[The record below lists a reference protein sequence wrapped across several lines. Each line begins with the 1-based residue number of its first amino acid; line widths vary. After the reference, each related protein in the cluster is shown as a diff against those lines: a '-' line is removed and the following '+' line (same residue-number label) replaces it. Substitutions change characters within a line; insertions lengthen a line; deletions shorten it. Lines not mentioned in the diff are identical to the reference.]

1 MRTLILC
8 LLFSNTIFSQ
18 EDRTTMGYPLQNQN
32 GFSSSISIN
41 PDQMELIR
49 QGLRRYEYQNN
60 RDTLMFIDPLSGGM
74 MNINGGGNHFI
85 SFYPDENRAG
95 GYISNYNCDMNRS
108 WNQNQYTASEIG
120 GFYYMDEMV
129 TPILAAADGV
139 IAFADDSQFDR
150 WQYGDDNE
158 DATSN
163 NIITIAH
170 ANGYS
175 TNYLG
180 IKKNSITVLEGDTV
194 QAGDT
199 IAYPGCAS
207 PAAWRPH
214 LLFSVE
220 NSNNNQNQFESPW
233 AGECGSEISMW
244 LDQLPYAGDTT
255 VNKRQVL
262 QFISTAYPMQGTPW
276 NDSLDLET
284 WNYVFWENIPP
295 VKHLNP
301 GEVSQDI
308 LLINNLFKTD
318 SLKNHFY
325 FGDSLVYQNNWV
337 PGESE
342 FWTSGDD
349 PMPPSHWFW
358 YTPFDE
364 DLPHGDY
371 QKRIFINDS
380 LVASSDFVV
389 DTLPNQLP
397 VVESQY
403 IDMDQGET
411 VEGEFLASDIDGNI
425 FWYNVETQPE
435 YGELEV
441 YGGRKRKFKY
451 HAPENFSGLVEIE
464 VSATDDKGAT
474 GSITLIAF
482 NISGELGADIGLNAE
497 KFTISEAFPNPFNP
511 STTLNFNVQEEL
523 TLNIT
528 IYNMLGKRV
537 KNLVSNKYAVGD
549 HSVSWDSRNSEGN
562 LVSAGMYI
570 YTIQAGEFRQTR
582 KMMLLK

>member
-18 EDRTTMGYPLQNQN
+18 ENRTTMGYPLQNQN
-32 GFSSSISIN
+32 GFSSSSSLN

-60 RDTLMFIDPLSGGM
+60 RDTLLFIDPLSGGM
-74 MNINGGGNHFI
+74 MNINEGGNHFI
-85 SFYPDENRAG
+85 SFYPDENRDAG
-95 GYISNYNCDMNRS
+95 DFSNYNCDMNRS
-108 WNQNQYTASEIG
+108 WNQMQYTASEIG

-139 IAFADDSQFDR
+139 IAYADDSQFDR

-158 DATSN
+158 GETSN

-180 IKKNSITVLEGDTV
+180 IKKNSITVIVGDTV

-207 PAAWRPH
+207 PGAWRPH
-214 LLFSVE
+214 LLFNVE

-233 AGECGSEISMW
+233 AGECGSGNSMW

-262 QFISTAYPMQGTPW
+262 QFVSTAYPMQGTPW
-276 NDSLDLET
+276 NDSLDLDT

-295 VKHLNP
+295 FKHLNP

-318 SLKNHFY
+318 SLKNHLY

-349 PMPPSHWFW
+349 PMPPSHWLW

-371 QKRIFINDS
+371 QKKIYINDS

-403 IDMDQGET
+403 IDMDQGEI
-411 VEGEFLASDIDGNI
+411 VEGEFLASDMDGNI

-435 YGELEV
+435 YGNLEV

-474 GSITLIAF
+474 GSRTLITF

-497 KFTISEAFPNPFNP
+497 KFTISEAFPNPFNTF
-511 STTLNFNVQEEL
+511 TTLNFNVQEEL

-528 IYNMLGKRV
+528 IYNILGKRV
-537 KNLVSNKYAVGD
+537 KNLVSNKYTVGD
-549 HSVSWDSRNSEGN
+549 HSVSWDSRNDQGN

-582 KMMLLK
+582 KMVLLK